1 MSSTLPGVE
10 PPRANAADIDPVR
23 PSQYVRPELTRLGD
37 LRTVTLGGSLGRGDS
52 GAPTRQSR
60 PGGI

>member
-1 MSSTLPGVE
+1 MSSTLTGVDA
-10 PPRANAADIDPVR
+10 PCVTVAAADPIGGKH
-23 PSQYVRPELTRLGD
+23 YVRPELARLGD
-37 LRTVTLGGSLGRGDS
+37 LRSVTLGGSLGRGDS